1 MNIRNEIPT
10 RERARDGIEERILK
24 HCGPLFFVTSLTP
37 PVEVVC
43 NGTYGL
49 VDTGKKK
56 VMVTCHHVWDYLHEA
71 RQIHPKAEIA
81 MNLAP
86 GQSFAISDAEI
97 IDADR
102 DLDIVVVD
110 PKLRD
115 DDFSQK
121 EFFRIP
127 NQPIAPIRDGEAIA
141 FAGYPEAE
149 FVCSDNCGTFRSAF
163 FGLHVTSVSD
173 RSILLLN
180 DQNNRSLV
188 GLYGEALSP
197 IKMSGVSGSPA
208 YRLGA
213 SGLELVG
220 LVKGGFSS
228 DGLIQLTK
236 IYCLT
241 PDGKIQ
247 KIAGHE

>member
-1 MNIRNEIPT
+1 MNPLTI
-10 RERARDGIEERILK
+10 RERARDGIEEEILK
-24 HCGPLFFVTSLTP
+24 HCGPLIFITSLTP
-37 PVEVVC
+37 PVETLR

-49 VDTGKKK
+49 VDTGEKK
-56 VMVTCHHVWDYLHEA
+56 VMVTCYHVWDYLHEV
-71 RQIHPKAEIA
+71 RRIHPKAEIA

-86 GQSFAISDAEI
+86 GQSFAISDAEV

-115 DDFSQK
+115 DGFFQK
-121 EFFRIP
+121 EFFRVQ
-127 NQPIAPIRDGEAIA
+127 NQPTAPIRAGEFIA

-149 FVCSDNCGTFRSAF
+149 FVCSENCGTFHSTF
-163 FGLHVTSVSD
+163 FGLQVTSVSD

-180 DQNNRSLV
+180 DQNDRNLV
-188 GLYGEALSP
+188 GLYNEPLSP
-197 IKMSGVSGSPA
+197 IKTSGVSGSPA

-213 SGLELVG
+213 GGLNLVG
-220 LVKGGFSS
+220 LVKGGSS
-228 DGLIQLTK
+228 TDGLFHLTK
-236 IYCLT
+236 ICCLN

-247 KIAGHE
+247 KNSRA

>member
-1 MNIRNEIPT
+1 M
-10 RERARDGIEERILK
+10 RERARDGIEDRILK
-24 HCGPLFFVTSLTP
+24 HCGPLIFVASLTP
-37 PVEVVC
+37 PVEVLR

-49 VDTGKKK
+49 VDTGEKK
-56 VMVTCHHVWDYLHEA
+56 VMVTCHHVWDYLNEA

-86 GQSFAISDAEI
+86 GQTIAISDAKI

-110 PKLRD
+110 LKLRD
-115 DDFSQK
+115 NDFFQK

-127 NQPIAPIRDGEAIA
+127 NQPTASIKAGEAIA
-141 FAGYPEAE
+141 FAGYPETE
-149 FVCSDNCGTFRSAF
+149 FLCSENRGTFRSAF
-163 FGLHVTSVSD
+163 FGLHVTGVSD

-180 DQNNRSLV
+180 DQNDRSLI
-188 GLYGEALSP
+188 GLYGEPLSP
-197 IKMSGVSGSPA
+197 IKTSGVSGSPA

-213 SGLELVG
+213 SGLELIG
-220 LVKGGFSS
+220 LVKGGSS
-228 DGLIQLTK
+228 TDGLFQLTK
-236 IYCLT
+236 ICCLN

-247 KIAGHE
+247 KLAGHE